1 MHRLTFA
8 YSACASGK
16 ALPDRARCNIAEW
29 LLFLL
34 QIVHLTDIVLLL
46 LIRCQRWIYW
56 DCFEIFDTVI

>member
-46 LIRCQRWIYW
+46 LIRCQR
-56 DCFEIFDTVI
+56 